1 MKQKVSKIKRVTLT
15 ALAVVCAFS
24 SVAAISANAAST
36 TINFTSKNSSKVS
49 CILSSSEPTSLVISP
64 LQCRAKKG
72 SEYKNVTDTNST
84 GRGTSIYASVVP
96 GSGWILV
103 ASEEFDY
110 VRYATGSNPY
120 SIHRYWR

>member
-1 MKQKVSKIKRVTLT
+1 MKQKVSKIKRATLT

-24 SVAAISANAAST
+24 SAAAISANAAST

-49 CILSSSEPTSLVISP
+49 CILSCSEPTSLVISP

-96 GSGWILV
+96 GSGWRLV
-103 ASEEFDY
+103 SSATYDY
-110 VRYATGSNPY
+110 VKYSVNSNAY
-120 SIHRYWR
+120 STYYYWK